1 MNYGDEKLV
10 SALTRAMQ
18 EFVQQKESG
27 RRQGQER
34 IASKTRE
41 WTAWKTEH
49 ALRIERN
56 VPAWY
61 AELARLEAKRALAEL
76 NIAEMF
82 TKECEARI
90 DMVLYLDRGDEIK
103 ETIEELHKA
112 MTEESEKIWDYSE
125 RIRVLW
131 ADKASAKPYAQI
143 EYWA

>member
-1 MNYGDEKLV
+1 V

-61 AELARLEAKRALAEL
+61 AELARLESQAGAGG
-76 NIAEMF
+76 
-82 TKECEARI
+82 TKHRRN
-90 DMVLYLDRGDEIK
+90 V
-103 ETIEELHKA
+103 HKG
-112 MTEESEKIWDYSE
+112 M
-125 RIRVLW
+125 
-131 ADKASAKPYAQI
+131 
-143 EYWA
+143 